1 MSEKKVFFFKNMIIF
16 PNCKHFFAKN
26 WNEFY
31 RYENSLFE
39 PFIYL
44 YIAKS
49 KQLRVIS
56 NYPVVCQDKTPRF
69 YTYDKK

>member
-1 MSEKKVFFFKNMIIF
+1 MRWTDI
-16 PNCKHFFAKN
+16 KN

-31 RYENSLFE
+31 TYENSLFE
-39 PFIYL
+39 PFTYL

-56 NYPVVCQDKTPRF
+56 NYPVVRQDKTPRS